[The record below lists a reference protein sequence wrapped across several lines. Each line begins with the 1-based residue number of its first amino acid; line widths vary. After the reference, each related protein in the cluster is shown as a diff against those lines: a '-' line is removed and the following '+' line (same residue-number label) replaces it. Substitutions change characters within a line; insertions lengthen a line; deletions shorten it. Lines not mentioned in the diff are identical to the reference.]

1 MLFGDSCR
9 DGTISIN
16 EFVELWKTT
25 GLSKPVLRQH
35 FRRRDLGNVGQ
46 ATAQPAPRLGCKC
59 SPRRPLFLTL
69 FPTGNVGQLS
79 QPQMLEVLRELRAEV
94 KQQKAREKAQAELAL
109 AGGLTLPAR
118 RADLPDAELPADL
131 PSASPQK
138 SPQKAVAA
146 TSTPPPARS
155 FGACMQVLT
164 PAPSLPNSAL
174 SFGAHLTLE
183 DHGHSA
189 RVGAPLGAP
198 LEQPPRE
205 GELMLKKYQ
214 EEKVAQRRPQRP
226 SRGTFS
232 INEALRD
239 RQAP

>member
-1 MLFGDSCR
+1 M
-9 DGTISIN
+9 
-16 EFVELWKTT
+16 
-25 GLSKPVLRQH
+25 LRQH

-174 SFGAHLTLE
+174 SFGAHIGGPRAL
-183 DHGHSA
+183 GSSG
-189 RVGAPLGAP
+189 RSIGRSVGAAP
-198 LEQPPRE
+198 ARGRAHAEEVPGRE
-205 GELMLKKYQ
+205 GGSKE
-214 EEKVAQRRPQRP
+214 AG
-226 SRGTFS
+226 RGEHRL
-232 INEALRD
+232 EALRD

>member
-1 MLFGDSCR
+1 
-9 DGTISIN
+9 
-16 EFVELWKTT
+16 
-25 GLSKPVLRQH
+25 
-35 FRRRDLGNVGQ
+35 
-46 ATAQPAPRLGCKC
+46 
-59 SPRRPLFLTL
+59 
-69 FPTGNVGQLS
+69 
-79 QPQMLEVLRELRAEV
+79 MLEVLRELRAEV

-174 SFGAHLTLE
+174 SFGAPLTLE

-189 RVGAPLGAP
+189 RVGALLGRSVGAAP
-198 LEQPPRE
+198 ARGRAHAEEVPGRE
-205 GELMLKKYQ
+205 GGSKE
-214 EEKVAQRRPQRP
+214 AG
-226 SRGTFS
+226 RGEHRL
-232 INEALRD
+232 EALRD

>member
-1 MLFGDSCR
+1 
-9 DGTISIN
+9 
-16 EFVELWKTT
+16 
-25 GLSKPVLRQH
+25 
-35 FRRRDLGNVGQ
+35 
-46 ATAQPAPRLGCKC
+46 
-59 SPRRPLFLTL
+59 
-69 FPTGNVGQLS
+69 
-79 QPQMLEVLRELRAEV
+79 MLEVLRELRAEV

-198 LEQPPRE
+198 LAQPPRE

-214 EEKVAQRRPQRP
+214 EEKVAQRRPEEESTDFALLKRKRRAK
-226 SRGTFS
+226 SFGRGEHST
-232 INEALRD
+232 EALRD